1 MIDRSERRTQPVL
14 PLLTDEKKSVRERWR
29 AFVPY
34 LGPAFLVSVG
44 YMDPGN
50 WSTNLAGGA
59 TYGYALLW
67 VLLLS
72 NLMALL
78 LQTLAAKLGI
88 VTGRTLAENCREQ
101 FSRPVAVA
109 LWLVIEAAMF
119 ATDLAEFLGASLG
132 FQILFHIPL
141 FPAALLT
148 GLVVFL
154 ILGLYRFGF
163 RSFEAAVIALVA
175 TIGVC
180 YVIEIA
186 AAHDLIRWP
195 SVLVNV
201 FVPTLPPRPAF
212 APQSQSSLLVAIGML
227 GATVMPHNLFL
238 HSGVVHTRVGQ
249 ENNVDDPADR
259 DRRGRQRDVHTRK
272 VVHFA
277 LLDSF
282 LALNI
287 AWLVNSAM
295 IVMAAAVFFRHHIAI
310 QSITQAYSTLEP
322 LLGHVAPYAFGVALL
337 AAGLSSSVTGTLA
350 GQMVMSGFL
359 NREIPLWAIR
369 LLTMVPALVIIYLM
383 PRLGWHD
390 INILNISQVCLSFA
404 LPFAV
409 IPLLMFTRRKD
420 LMREHTNRP
429 ATNLI
434 AYFTAAVIIVLNVLL
449 LWQSFGGAL

>member
-1 MIDRSERRTQPVL
+1 M
-14 PLLTDEKKSVRERWR
+14 PLLKEGRTASIRERWR
-29 AFVPY
+29 AFAPY

-72 NLMALL
+72 NLIALL

-88 VTGRTLAENCREQ
+88 VTGHTLAENCRNQ
-101 FSRPVAVA
+101 FRRPVAIS
-109 LWLVIEAAMF
+109 LWIVIEAAMF
-119 ATDLAEFLGASLG
+119 ATDLAEFLGAALG
-132 FQILFHIPL
+132 FQILFHIAL

-163 RSFEAAVIALVA
+163 RSFEAVVIGLVA

-180 YVIEIA
+180 YVIEIGM
-186 AAHDLIRWP
+186 AHDLVLWP
-195 SVLVNV
+195 AVLRNV
-201 FVPTLPPRPAF
+201 FIPTLPPTPSF
-212 APQSQSSLLVAIGML
+212 APGAQSSLLVAIGML

-238 HSGVVHTRVGQ
+238 HSGVVHTRVGR
-249 ENNVDDPADR
+249 ENNVDTP
-259 DRRGRQRDVHTRK
+259 GQRDVHTRK

-277 LLDSF
+277 LLDGL

-295 IVMAAAVFFRHHIAI
+295 IVMAAAVFFRHHIQI
-310 QSITQAYSTLEP
+310 ESIRQAYNTLTP
-322 LLGHVAPYAFGVALL
+322 LLGGIAPIAFGIALL
-337 AAGLSSSVTGTLA
+337 AAGISSSVTGTLA

-359 NREIPLWAIR
+359 NRDIPLWLRR
-369 LLTMVPALVIIYLM
+369 LVTMVPALIVIYLM
-383 PRLGWHD
+383 PRMHWGD
-390 INILNISQVCLSFA
+390 IDILNISQVCLSFA

-409 IPLLMFTRRKD
+409 IPLLLFTRRKD
-420 LMREHTNRP
+420 LMREHANKRWTNWL
-429 ATNLI
+429 ANL
-434 AYFTAAVIIVLNVLL
+434 AAVIIVVLNILL
-449 LWQSFGGAL
+449 IWQTCGGALPF